1 MPARF
6 LPLVFSLLTFLGA
19 QRTVAQ
25 NEPGKLGVF
34 EAESDV
40 GVLTQPG
47 RLVFDAGQLTYTIA
61 ASGENVWFDKD
72 YFHFVWM
79 KVSGDGYLEA
89 DIVFPEADLTANPH
103 RKALLMART
112 SLDADSPYADIA
124 LHGNGLTSLQ
134 FRDEKGSVTREVQ
147 AARSAPR
154 RLRIVKH
161 GDYFTMWLASEGGS
175 FEFAGSSPRIALGN
189 PFYVGLGVCSHEK
202 DKSTTAV
209 FSNVK
214 ISGSAETD

>member
-1 MPARF
+1 MKRNIMPTQFALF
-6 LPLVFSLLTFLGA
+6 LFFILALVVAHSTA
-19 QRTVAQ
+19 AQ
-25 NEPGKLGVF
+25 NAPGKPGIL

-47 RLVFDAGQLTYTIA
+47 HLVFDPAEQRYTITA
-61 ASGENVWFDKD
+61 RGENVWFDND
-72 YFHFVWM
+72 NFHFVWM

-89 DIVFPEADLTANPH
+89 DTTH
-103 RKALLMART
+103 
-112 SLDADSPYADIA
+112 
-124 LHGNGLTSLQ
+124 
-134 FRDEKGSVTREVQ
+134 EVQ

-161 GDYFTMWLASEGGS
+161 GDYFTMWLAAEGGS

-214 ISGSAETD
+214 ISGSAETDWKDATLYSTLEEIAVASADRSAVYQTQGRIEAPNWTRDGQFLI